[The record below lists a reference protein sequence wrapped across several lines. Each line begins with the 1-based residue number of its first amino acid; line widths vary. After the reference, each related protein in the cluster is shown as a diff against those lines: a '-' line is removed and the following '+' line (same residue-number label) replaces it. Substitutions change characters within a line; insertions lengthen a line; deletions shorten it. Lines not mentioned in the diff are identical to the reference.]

1 MPSTNFVKRFLLIA
15 GRVLIL
21 LLVLAGAV
29 RSGTPVSYY
38 ESLWTFL
45 RPYRRSSP
53 DNDQFPRVPKSGERS
68 VMPQLVLIMMP
79 N

>member
-1 MPSTNFVKRFLLIA
+1 MSSTNFVKRFLLIA

-38 ESLWTFL
+38 DPYGFSSSL
-45 RPYRRSSP
+45 SA
-53 DNDQFPRVPKSGERS
+53 E
-68 VMPQLVLIMMP
+68 
-79 N
+79 